1 MEQNYRNEEL
11 EIDLKELFFIIWRK
25 VVIILLVGLVAALAA
40 FLYTSYVVDPIY
52 ESKTRIYV
60 MNNNQDN
67 TSVTYSDL
75 QTGSQ
80 LTKDFRELVVSR
92 PVLEEVISVLN
103 LDYAPN
109 QLMRKITV
117 TTPADTR
124 ILQIAVTD
132 TDPFVAKQ
140 IADAVRDAAGDKIK
154 SVMEIER
161 LNVVEDGS
169 LPNTPISPNKR
180 LYTMIAG
187 LLGLMLATG
196 VVILRHMLDDTV
208 KTPDDIE
215 KYLNV
220 SVLGMIPY
228 IDENDSTSS
237 KKKKKDK
244 KSKKRRG

>member
-228 IDENDSTSS
+228 IDENGSTSS
-237 KKKKKDK
+237 KKKKKEK